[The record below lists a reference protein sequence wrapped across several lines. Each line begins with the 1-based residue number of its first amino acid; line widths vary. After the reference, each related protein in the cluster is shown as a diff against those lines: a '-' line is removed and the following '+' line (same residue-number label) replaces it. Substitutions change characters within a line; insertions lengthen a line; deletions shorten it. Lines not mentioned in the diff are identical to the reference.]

1 MKLDSLAQ
9 LNRAISRHDKVA
21 AIAIICQLIETENKP
36 QWRECLA
43 RLACVIDDDMALF
56 SVIAIKGNSKLP
68 FAAFS
73 SLPGAD
79 FCPGAGECINWC
91 YSPKAWRYPAAYC
104 RQAQNAWLLGS
115 DTGRQAILA
124 NVDAIN
130 AKGKFTAENPLD
142 FRLYVDGDF
151 SSVEIV
157 DFWFDAL
164 NERQWLAAYGY
175 SKSFNE
181 ILASTI
187 QAPDNYLLNLSGG
200 HNHTLAKV
208 ETMRGLKITRGEF
221 IAVNVAGKVTSSMH
235 GERAHQAKLRQA
247 HGSKAFTC
255 PGKCGTCTPAGH
267 ACGSKKFAGIDIIIA
282 VH

>member
-1 MKLDSLAQ
+1 MKVAGLAP
-9 LNRAISRHDKVA
+9 LNRAIARHDKSA
-21 AIAIICQLIETENKP
+21 AIAAICELIENEEKP
-36 QWRECLA
+36 QWRQCLA
-43 RLACVIDDDMALF
+43 QLAIVIDDGIPLF
-56 SVIAIKGNSKLP
+56 SVISIKGNSKLP

-79 FCPGAGECINWC
+79 FCPGAGECITWC

-164 NERQWLAAYGY
+164 NERKWLAAYGY

-187 QAPDNYLLNLSGG
+187 QAPANYLLNLSGG
-200 HNHTLAKV
+200 HNHTPEKV
-208 ETMRGLKITRGEF
+208 KTMRALDITRGEF
-221 IAVNVAGKVTSSMH
+221 IAVSMPGKVTSKMH
-235 GERAHQAKLRQA
+235 GERSHQSHLRKV
-247 HGSKAFTC
+247 HGGKAFTC

>member
-1 MKLDSLAQ
+1 MKLSSLAP
-9 LNRAISRHDKVA
+9 LNRAISRHDKSA
-21 AIAIICQLIETENKP
+21 AIQAICELIETEQKP

-43 RLACVIDDDMALF
+43 QLAIVIDDGIPLF
-56 SVIAIKGNSKLP
+56 SVISIKGNSKLP

-79 FCPGAGECINWC
+79 FCPGAGECISWC
-91 YSPKAWRYPAAYC
+91 YSPKVWRYPAAYC

-115 DTGRQAILA
+115 NAGRHEILA
-124 NVDAIN
+124 DLDSLN
-130 AKGKFTAENPLD
+130 ARGKFTAEKPLN

-164 NERQWLAAYGY
+164 NSRPWLAAYGY
-175 SKSFNE
+175 SKSFDE

-187 QAPDNYLLNLSGG
+187 NAPGNYLLNLSGG

-208 ETMRGLKITRGEF
+208 ETMRALDITRGEF
-221 IAVNVAGKVTSSMH
+221 IAVNMASKVTSKMH
-235 GERAHQAKLRQA
+235 GEREHQSLLRKA

-255 PGKCGTCTPAGH
+255 PGKCGTCTPAGQ